1 MEILGNF
8 FVFDD
13 VDALECRELETMKA
27 LFTQFLQGRSR
38 RRWVLGNFFFL
49 FFIHSLTDS
58 FIYSLCTFFSFISH
72 CYSWR

>member
-38 RRWVLGNFFFL
+38 RWLGVGKLLLLVL
-49 FFIHSLTDS
+49 HSLT
-58 FIYSLCTFFSFISH
+58 H
-72 CYSWR
+72 

>member
-27 LFTQFLQGRSR
+27 LFTQFLQGRRR

-49 FFIHSLTDS
+49 FSTH
-58 FIYSLCTFFSFISH
+58 
-72 CYSWR
+72 